1 MRRFLLDSS
10 FCIAC
15 LRRKPWALQVLG
27 SVPLASVAVSSLT
40 VGEMVLGANL
50 SDHPGKELAKVEAF
64 LRPIQVLPFGRDE
77 AFQWASI
84 EAQLRKQGNRIE
96 AEAEAGAEAHFAEG
110 ETRRARATDGARAD
124 AMIAATALALG
135 MILVSGNTKH
145 FGRVKGLKI
154 VDWEQHPPK

>member
-1 MRRFLLDSS
+1 MTRFLLDSS

-50 SDHPGKELAKVEAF
+50 SDHPSRELANVEAF

-77 AFQWASI
+77 AFQRAGI

-96 AEAEAGAEAHFAEG
+96 AE
-110 ETRRARATDGARAD
+110 D

-154 VDWEQHPPK
+154 VDWEQHPPKA